1 VKALSRKA
9 PGGPRHEEEYAVRV
23 VPRELVVTDLTV
35 RFGPVTIVDSVS
47 LSVAAGEI
55 VGLIGPNGAGKSTLI
70 DAISGFVRTRN
81 GTVRLGDTDLT
92 REPVHR
98 RVKAGLG
105 RSWQDVETFEDMSVR
120 ENLQIGGGS
129 YTWRDAIRELLGAES
144 AGRDV
149 AELPAVSDFGILD
162 DLNRLPG
169 ELSFSQRRL
178 VTSARAASLSPSVLL
193 LDEPA
198 GGLSDGRRKGLAQV
212 LRALARDRG
221 MGLLLVEHDMPF
233 VMGLCDRIIA
243 LNLGEKIAEGTP
255 AEVRAN
261 EAVRASYLRGHDEE
275 EQQLA
280 ARAIVV
286 TEPAREQAAERAPE
300 KRAANGGEVLIAA
313 EEMAVGYNGRP
324 VVRGIGLQL
333 HRGEVI
339 ALLGANRAGKTTT
352 LLGLA
357 GAIPPLEGKVYC
369 FGERVVKRIP
379 PNKLAELGLAMLSE
393 GRSVFRQLTVAEN
406 LRVARCDVD
415 AAMGMFPELIPL
427 RKRKVGLLSGGQQ
440 QMVGMCRALSRNP
453 KVLLV
458 DEMSLGLAP
467 MIVMR
472 LMDALRTAA
481 DELNVG
487 IVLVEQ
493 HVPQA
498 LRIAD
503 HVCVVAGGR
512 MSLSGPVSEIGHRVD
527 EAFLADVLGS
537 NQPQEKPVGDDGN
550 GRAAPDDE
558 Y

>member
-1 VKALSRKA
+1 MRALSWKALAA
-9 PGGPRHEEEYAVRV
+9 PRRQEEHAARV
-23 VPRELVVTDLTV
+23 APRELVVTDLTV
-35 RFGPVTIVDSVS
+35 RFGPLTIINSVS
-47 LSVAAGEI
+47 LSVAPGEI

-70 DAISGFVRTRN
+70 DAISGFVRARS
-81 GTVRLGDTDLT
+81 GTVRLGGTDLT
-92 REPVHR
+92 SEPVHR

-105 RSWQDVETFEDMSVR
+105 RSWQGVETFEDMSVR
-120 ENLQIGGGS
+120 ENLQISGGS
-129 YTWRDAIRELLGAES
+129 YTWRDTLTELLGAES
-144 AGRDV
+144 AARDV
-149 AELPAVSDFGILD
+149 AGLPAVSDFGILD

-178 VTSARAASLSPSVLL
+178 VSTARAASLSPSVLL

-275 EQQLA
+275 EQRHA
-280 ARAIVV
+280 ASAIAA
-286 TEPAREQAAERAPE
+286 TEPAREEAARQARE
-300 KRAANGGEVLIAA
+300 KRPANGGEVLIAA
-313 EEMAVGYNGRP
+313 DEMAVGYNGRP

-333 HRGEVI
+333 HQGEVI

-357 GAIPPLEGKVYC
+357 GAIPPLEGEVHC

-379 PNKLAELGLAMLSE
+379 PNRLADMGLAMLSE

-406 LRVARCDVD
+406 LRVGRCDVD
-415 AAMGMFPELIPL
+415 AAMAMFPELIPL
-427 RKRKVGLLSGGQQ
+427 RRRKVGLLSGGQQ
-440 QMVGMCRALSRNP
+440 QMVGMCRALSRSP

-467 MIVMR
+467 MVVTR

-512 MSLSGPVSEIGHRVD
+512 MSLSGPVSEIGHQVD

-537 NQPQEKPVGDDGN
+537 NQPQEKPASEDGK
-550 GRAAPDDE
+550 GSA
-558 Y
+558 